1 MRPQVLRTSFMNCPI
16 FVMSSVALTPNPITS
31 VQPLFLGDLQWQPW
45 QAWSHCDKT
54 CGEGQRK
61 RRRACFPPKNGG
73 KECPGAGD
81 PAYEED
87 GKCSEGPC
95 SSKYTHTHFKIIHS
109 GASGN
114 VYLFSRDPLDG
125 VGSMD
130 AVLRLM
136 RPGHDDQDEEL
147 RRRGGRHQQADPG
160 SGLPR
165 ARDSRGRM

>member
-1 MRPQVLRTSFMNCPI
+1 MDKGGEGVKNPENFADVLYVWP
-16 FVMSSVALTPNPITS
+16 LTS

-73 KECPGAGD
+73 KECPEAGD

-95 SSKYTHTHFKIIHS
+95 SSKCTYSSI
-109 GASGN
+109 
-114 VYLFSRDPLDG
+114 
-125 VGSMD
+125 
-130 AVLRLM
+130 
-136 RPGHDDQDEEL
+136 
-147 RRRGGRHQQADPG
+147 
-160 SGLPR
+160 
-165 ARDSRGRM
+165 